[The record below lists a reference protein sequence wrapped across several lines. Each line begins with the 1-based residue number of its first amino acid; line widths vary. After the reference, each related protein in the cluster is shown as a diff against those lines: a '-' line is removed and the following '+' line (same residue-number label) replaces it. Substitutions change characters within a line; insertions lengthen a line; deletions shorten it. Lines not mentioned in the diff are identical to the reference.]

1 MGSNSLNGA
10 KTVINNDMDSNKVDE
25 TQESSSQES
34 KPNESTGIYVRG
46 FLRITDPESGEVVVE
61 TAN

>member
-1 MGSNSLNGA
+1 
-10 KTVINNDMDSNKVDE
+10 MDSNREQTKE
-25 TQESSSQES
+25 EKQPES

>member
-1 MGSNSLNGA
+1 M
-10 KTVINNDMDSNKVDE
+10 INNHMDSNKTE
-25 TQESSSQES
+25 NTQDTPPVS

-46 FLRITDPESGEVVVE
+46 FVKITDPESGQVIVE

>member
-1 MGSNSLNGA
+1 ML
-10 KTVINNDMDSNKVDE
+10 NNDMDSNKVE
-25 TQESSSQES
+25 TESKPVT

-46 FLRITDPESGEVVVE
+46 FVKITDPESGQVILE

>member
-1 MGSNSLNGA
+1 
-10 KTVINNDMDSNKVDE
+10 MDSNKE
-25 TQESSSQES
+25 EQTQEQVAQES

-46 FLRITDPESGEVVVE
+46 FLKITDPESGEVVVE

>member
-1 MGSNSLNGA
+1 M
-10 KTVINNDMDSNKVDE
+10 INNNMDSIDNQKQIE
-25 TQESSSQES
+25 EQSA

-46 FLRITDPESGEVVVE
+46 FVKITDPESGEVILE

>member
-1 MGSNSLNGA
+1 M
-10 KTVINNDMDSNKVDE
+10 INNNMDSENKVQ
-25 TQESSSQES
+25 QEEQPA

-46 FLRITDPESGEVVVE
+46 FVKITDPESGEVILE

>member
-1 MGSNSLNGA
+1 M
-10 KTVINNDMDSNKVDE
+10 INNDMDSNLE
-25 TQESSSQES
+25 NARPEEQE

-46 FLRITDPESGEVVVE
+46 FVKITDPESGKIIVE

>member
-1 MGSNSLNGA
+1 M
-10 KTVINNDMDSNKVDE
+10 INNNMDSEHEQNTE
-25 TQESSSQES
+25 QQQS

-46 FLRITDPESGEVVVE
+46 FVKITDPESGEVILE

>member
-1 MGSNSLNGA
+1 M
-10 KTVINNDMDSNKVDE
+10 INNHMDSEKDKPGQQQKSVPEN
-25 TQESSSQES
+25 T

-46 FLRITDPESGEVVVE
+46 FVKITDPESGKVYVE

>member
-1 MGSNSLNGA
+1 
-10 KTVINNDMDSNKVDE
+10 MDSTDKQTENRE
-25 TQESSSQES
+25 QQPENA

-46 FLRITDPESGEVVVE
+46 FVKITDPESGEVILE